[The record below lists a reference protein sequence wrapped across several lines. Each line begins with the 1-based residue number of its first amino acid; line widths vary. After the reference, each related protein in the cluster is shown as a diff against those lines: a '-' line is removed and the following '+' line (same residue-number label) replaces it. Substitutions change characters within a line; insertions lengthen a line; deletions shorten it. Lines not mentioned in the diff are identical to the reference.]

1 MKKIDRTKMI
11 IKTTI
16 LVCMMELM
24 TLQTHADGVNEAE
37 WWNWLN
43 SYLAPATRIMYGII
57 PLALVIYLLLKAVD
71 WFKKDAQ
78 GEQVPSYWSTVSKGV
93 TVAIVAVSINTILK
107 IVSIV
112 TE

>member
-1 MKKIDRTKMI
+1 MKKINRTKMI

-37 WWNWLN
+37 WWNWFN
-43 SYLAPATRIMYGII
+43 SYLATATRIMYGII